1 MSTRQKIVLILFIAM
16 FSFSGLVA
24 EEYMYNL
31 KIVQFSEFSD
41 GALIG
46 FDRNPWGGEYSYYSY
61 HVKIKKDGR
70 SDADYNRLLA
80 VFMSAF
86 LTDTKVQIW
95 FNNIDK
101 GETFTTEQGTV
112 YLKKDNLG
120 TINAVGYEYKK

>member
-1 MSTRQKIVLILFIAM
+1 MKKMVLILLISM

-24 EEYMYNL
+24 EEYMSNL
-31 KIVQFSEFSD
+31 KIVRFTEFPN

-46 FDRNPWGGEYSYYSY
+46 FDRNPWGGEYSYFSY

-80 VFMSAF
+80 VFMSAY
-86 LTDTKVQIW
+86 LAVKKVQIW

-112 YLKKDNLG
+112 YLKEDNLG